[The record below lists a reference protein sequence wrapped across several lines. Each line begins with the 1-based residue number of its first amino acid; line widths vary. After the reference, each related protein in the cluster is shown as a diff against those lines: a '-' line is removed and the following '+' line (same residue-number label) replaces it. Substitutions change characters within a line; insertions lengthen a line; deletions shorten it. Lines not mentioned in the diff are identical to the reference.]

1 MEFTDNDD
9 APLTPSTGS
18 GAPSG
23 IDHETIGGG
32 PFHAPIPNGVSP
44 LYPNSV
50 WYCSQ
55 ALADASCSISLD
67 GGITFGPAVPMYTL
81 NDCVGIHG
89 HIKIARD
96 GTAYVP
102 NRQCYFADGEHQGLV
117 VSEDNGITWTV
128 RPVPT
133 STPGDRDSA
142 VAVADDGTVYFAY
155 QASNGH
161 SHVAVS
167 HDKGLTWE
175 SDTDVGALAG
185 VQNSVFQQAVAGD
198 GPRAAVAYIGTQ
210 TPGTNYNVADFPGT
224 WYLFIS
230 TTFDGGK
237 TWVTQNASPGD
248 PVQRGGICDDGACRN
263 LLDFIGAAID
273 KEGRVLI
280 GYDDGCI
287 SGNCVSGTAPYG
299 LNAGNDYTAKAVI
312 ARQASGKRMY
322 AQFDSQAGADITPP
336 LPPPYAG
343 SATSCDGAV
352 ASDPAGD
359 ADHPLLHSTGGPY
372 DTVDMTGVSFGV
384 DAAKTTLTT
393 TLTIKNFTPQPIT
406 GSLGTH
412 YYTTWKSVTKKA
424 DGSADVRTF
433 ATRVSVNAQG
443 AVTYSFGAYD
453 QAEDAFV
460 GTATTVTGS
469 YTTGPNGKLSVNV
482 PLSLLGNPTIP
493 VTDPSGIPAVVDP
506 YAIAI
511 ITEQQVRFT
520 QPADRA
526 PNPGSFGASWA
537 VCLPPRV
544 TCIDEDAPS
553 IAYSDNWHDLGETRM
568 HAGSA
573 KNDSVKLT
581 FNVPAG
587 ATGKLTYNYAT
598 APKGGSAQVF
608 IDGVSRGTISYVGS
622 QGATKTP
629 AVGANVI
636 YSGLAAGAHVFE
648 LRNMS
653 GNVYID
659 GFCMENGATSG
670 SAASGPGASTQ
681 SSSVNVP
688 ANAYSVSVFG
698 ETLGSLPVSIALV
711 DPNGLT
717 LSTAN
722 VLASGGNM
730 TVPVTKPGIYTVK
743 VINLNGV
750 PVDVWT
756 VATPN
761 VTR

>member
-1 MEFTDNDD
+1 
-9 APLTPSTGS
+9 
-18 GAPSG
+18 
-23 IDHETIGGG
+23 
-32 PFHAPIPNGVSP
+32 
-44 LYPNSV
+44 
-50 WYCSQ
+50 
-55 ALADASCSISLD
+55 
-67 GGITFGPAVPMYTL
+67 MYTL

-117 VSEDNGITWTV
+117 VSEDNGITWAV

-185 VQNSVFQQAVAGD
+185 VQNSVFHQAVAGD

-210 TPGTNYNVADFPGT
+210 TAGTNYNIADFPGT

-299 LNAGNDYTAKAVI
+299 LTAGNDYTAKAVI

-343 SATSCDGAV
+343 SPTSCDGAV
-352 ASDPAGD
+352 ATDPAGD

-372 DTVDMTGVSFGV
+372 DTVDITGVSFAV
-384 DAAKTTLTT
+384 DAAKTTMTT

-424 DGSADVRTF
+424 DGSADVRTY
-433 ATRVSVNAQG
+433 ATRASVNAQG
-443 AVTYSFGAYD
+443 AVAYSFGAYD

-469 YTTGPNGKLSVNV
+469 FTPGPNGKLSVNV

-493 VTDPSGIPAVVDP
+493 VTDPSSTPAVVDP
-506 YAIAI
+506 YALAI

-537 VCLPPRV
+537 VCLPPKV
-544 TCIDEDAPS
+544 TCIDEDAPA
-553 IAYSDNWHDLGETRM
+553 IVYSDNWHDLGATRM
-568 HAGSA
+568 HVGSA
-573 KNDSVKLT
+573 KNDTLKLT
-581 FNVPAG
+581 VNFASG
-587 ATGKLTYNYAT
+587 GGKLTYNYAT

-622 QGATKTP
+622 QGSTKTP
-629 AVGANVI
+629 ATGASVT
-636 YSGLAAGAHVFE
+636 YGGLAAGSHVFE
-648 LRNMS
+648 LRNMN
-653 GNVYID
+653 GNVYVD
-659 GFCMENGATSG
+659 GFCLENATTSG
-670 SAASGPGASTQ
+670 SAASGPGTSTQ

-698 ETLGSLPVSIALV
+698 EALGTLPVSVALV
-711 DPNGLT
+711 DPSGLT

-722 VLASGGNM
+722 VTSGAAVM
-730 TVPVTKPGIYTVK
+730 TVPVTKSGTYTVK

-750 PVDVWT
+750 PVEVWT